1 MCLEVGQL
9 SLLCRSI
16 LTFFTDPKSRALDE
30 TSLTLLDVRAAV
42 EWVSE
47 NIELFGG
54 DKNNIM
60 VNRAF
65 ESPIEAFVD
74 TQL

>member
-1 MCLEVGQL
+1 
-9 SLLCRSI
+9 
-16 LTFFTDPKSRALDE
+16 
-30 TSLTLLDVRAAV
+30 V

-65 ESPIEAFVD
+65 KSPIEAFVD